1 MFAETYTI
9 YVASA
14 ALWMQNISIS
24 DSKLFPKFNGQK
36 TKKKKKKAC
45 LGGIKTY
52 IVYVCIP
59 RAAK

>member
-1 MFAETYTI
+1 MFAVTYTI

-14 ALWMQNISIS
+14 ALWMQYISIS
-24 DSKLFPKFNGQK
+24 DSKLFPKFIGQK
-36 TKKKKKKAC
+36 TKKKEC